1 MTALEFIPKIFCNSK
16 RVVMT
21 TGATV
26 IETADTGNKMNL
38 SVNLCSVL
46 ACLTVVPLID
56 FLTKPE
62 PHFLAILECFFSPLT
77 FFLSPASG
85 MIEGSLLL
93 RCLPPYPSSPTRP
106 SVSPVISA
114 YLYTH
119 EFEISIASNLIA
131 AAAGACFAC
140 QLWLRLMM

>member
-1 MTALEFIPKIFCNSK
+1 
-16 RVVMT
+16 MT

-46 ACLTVVPLID
+46 ARLTVVPLID

-77 FFLSPASG
+77 FFPASG

-93 RCLPPYPSSPTRP
+93 RCLPPPPPTTLLLLPPPPPSRP

-119 EFEISIASNLIA
+119 EFEISIAIVIL
-131 AAAGACFAC
+131 
-140 QLWLRLMM
+140 QLLLQERALHVSCG